1 MTDKPNSPIRRVCVS
16 NAPPPIIPIRVGR
29 YTAPNAPP
37 VPPPNW
43 DKWGHMRD
51 VELWEAVALSL
62 NLEPDKLP
70 VYLGAFERFGD
81 DPFRIC
87 PQTFLDRLQVANSNC
102 GISLGFRPV
111 HKLKA
116 RCLVD
121 LPAFG
126 VWAAKLNIPNMPP
139 ELVAMAETMRVVPT
153 EPQTITPSPAPVV
166 AAGASGGVEP
176 DKAVPLPLTT
186 GDIAFC
192 FAGLRWNEQEWKKP
206 LGDKPKW
213 LEHCIAI
220 PGVRGVSQRRWNPV
234 LIGAALEREGL
245 AGQNSIRARFQTK
258 PQLAPW
264 RDAWKTY
271 EADNFDTE

>member
-1 MTDKPNSPIRRVCVS
+1 MTDKPNSPFRRVS
-16 NAPPPIIPIRVGR
+16 ASKAPPPINPIRVGR

-51 VELWEAVALSL
+51 VELWEAVALSV
-62 NLEPDKLP
+62 NLEPEKLP
-70 VYLGAFERFGD
+70 VYLGAFECFGD

-126 VWAAKLNIPNMPP
+126 AWAVKLNIPNIPP
-139 ELVAMAETMRVVPT
+139 ALAAMAATATTV
-153 EPQTITPSPAPVV
+153 PVV
-166 AAGASGGVEP
+166 MPAQTAATPALVVAEVAEDEPATPNWKMQIQTEATALCLRLRKSGANP
-176 DKAVPLPLTT
+176 TT
-186 GDIAFC
+186 
-192 FAGLRWNEQEWKKP
+192 
-206 LGDKPKW
+206 
-213 LEHCIAI
+213 
-220 PGVRGVSQRRWNPV
+220 
-234 LIGAALEREGL
+234 
-245 AGQNSIRARFQTK
+245 NSIVDSMSK
-258 PQLAPW
+258 W
-264 RDAWKTY
+264 CV
-271 EADNFDTE
+271 DNGIMTDGGIHPSANYLRTHVLGGKYWNVPR

>member
-1 MTDKPNSPIRRVCVS
+1 MTDKPDTPRPVCVS
-16 NAPPPIIPIRVGR
+16 KAPPPITPIRVGR

-102 GISLGFRPV
+102 GISLGFKQV

-126 VWAAKLNIPNMPP
+126 AWTVKLNIPNIPP
-139 ELVAMAETMRVVPT
+139 AFAAMAETATTVPVVMPA
-153 EPQTITPSPAPVV
+153 QTAVTPAPVE
-166 AAGASGGVEP
+166 AGGKKWNDEKLAELKTYREAHTMPETAVKFGISEQRIRELLP
-176 DKAVPLPLTT
+176 SKKAKAKP
-186 GDIAFC
+186 
-192 FAGLRWNEQEWKKP
+192 FAGLTHRMK
-206 LGDKPKW
+206 
-213 LEHCIAI
+213 
-220 PGVRGVSQRRWNPV
+220 
-234 LIGAALEREGL
+234 
-245 AGQNSIRARFQTK
+245 
-258 PQLAPW
+258 
-264 RDAWKTY
+264 
-271 EADNFDTE
+271 